1 LIAAAYTQRNMPLT
15 EFESKEALRAA
26 NDWLVVSNP
35 PGSAAA
41 REGIA
46 TVIPLVMMGQIT
58 PTDLDDLASIVED
71 NGQHMRD
78 PDVPIETHTVQLRE
92 AVKAA
97 FDHVKSSSGDAR

>member
-1 LIAAAYTQRNMPLT
+1 MALT

-26 NDWLVVSNP
+26 TDWLVESDP

-46 TVIPLVMMGQIT
+46 NVIPLVMMGIVM
-58 PTDLDDLASIVED
+58 PSDLDELASIVEE
-71 NGQHMRD
+71 NGEPMHD
-78 PDVPIETHTVQLRE
+78 PDVPLETHRAQLKE

-97 FDHVKSSSGDAR
+97 FEHVKSISGDAAP